1 MHNILKK
8 MKVKCN
14 NKTCSDYGEIREVED
29 WSGTDSYSLFLLKK
43 CPICGSQRKTIEL
56 KVDPA
61 PEGFN
66 VYFGKFSA
74 MSKEDQK
81 RVLKKR
87 SQDHFKKNIKGKKD
101 YMDRK
106 FYGLED

>member
-1 MHNILKK
+1 

-14 NKTCSDYGEIREVED
+14 NKTCKDFGKVTETKD
-29 WSGTDSYSLFLLKK
+29 WDGRDSYTLFLLKK
-43 CPICGSQRKTIEL
+43 CPICGSQRKTVEL
-56 KVDPA
+56 KVEGQ

-66 VYFGKFSA
+66 VHFGKFSA
-74 MSKEDQK
+74 MNKEDQK

-87 SQDHFKKNIKGKKD
+87 SQEHFSKHIKGKKE

-106 FYGLED
+106 FYGLEN

>member
-1 MHNILKK
+1 

-14 NKTCSDYGEIREVED
+14 NKNCEDFQRIVEVQD
-29 WSGTDSYSLFLLKK
+29 WDGIDSYTLFLLKK
-43 CPICGSQRKTIEL
+43 CPICGLQRKTVEL
-56 KVDPA
+56 RVEDK

-66 VYFGKFSA
+66 VHFGKFSA

-81 RVLKKR
+81 KVLKKR
-87 SQDHFKKNIKGKKD
+87 SQEHFSKHIKGKKE

>member
-1 MHNILKK
+1 
-8 MKVKCN
+8 MKVMCN
-14 NKTCSDYGEIREVED
+14 NKHCRDFKSIVEVED
-29 WSGTDSYSLFLLKK
+29 WQGMDSYSLFLLKK
-43 CPICGSQRKTIEL
+43 CPTCGSQRKTIEL
-56 KVDPA
+56 KIEDK

-87 SQDHFKKNIKGKKD
+87 SQDHFKKNIKDKKE

-106 FYGLED
+106 FYDLEK